1 MIENFV
7 VDYSRWMLRAV
18 LFPAVKRISTSI
30 LVPLTCKQ
38 YLQFPSLRSLVD
50 AWLSSGYENTRM
62 LLGFTSLWTILCP
75 WKHSRADKIYTNKS
89 LLNTELA

>member
-62 LLGFTSLWTILCP
+62 LLGFTSLWTILLSC
-75 WKHSRADKIYTNKS
+75 KYSRADEIYVNN
-89 LLNTELA
+89 LIILYP